1 MKKKN
6 KAHDATKYIFS
17 KGEPVLIDANVW
29 LYLQPPAARPPP
41 GFAWRYSKTLKN
53 ILGAGA
59 SPVIE
64 SLVLSEYLNRYL
76 RLEYDVTWR
85 GAYPNFKAFRKS
97 GDFASL
103 SHVAVADARQIL
115 KLAAPQDTLLR
126 ATDISDILA
135 ETEAGTLDFN
145 DGVLIENCRLNG
157 WKLLT
162 NDGDMTIGGIE
173 VLTTYQPL
181 LAACP

>member
-1 MKKKN
+1 MKKN
-6 KAHDATKYIFS
+6 KAHDAAKYVFS
-17 KGEPVLIDANVW
+17 KGEPILIDANVW
-29 LYLQPPAARPPP
+29 LYLQPPAAQPPP
-41 GFAWRYSKTLKN
+41 WFAARYSNALKN

-59 SPVIE
+59 TPVIE

-76 RLEYDVTWR
+76 RLEYDAVWR
-85 GAYPNFKAFRKS
+85 AAYPKFKDFRKS
-97 GDFASL
+97 GDFTPLAQA
-103 SHVAVADARQIL
+103 AVADAKQIL
-115 KLAAPQDTLLR
+115 KLAAPKDTLLPS
-126 ATDISDILA
+126 TDISATLT

-145 DGVLIENCRLNG
+145 DGVLVENCRLNG

-173 VLTTYQPL
+173 VLTTYKPL